1 MKPVMRIKHKLFLPN
16 LVLMLVFMIVVH
28 FIWLPHHIEAERG
41 VLINKETQFV
51 EMLGT
56 ALTAGLLSNDV
67 AQLHSTLNR
76 IIKDRKYWHF
86 VTLHNA
92 DSIRLFPMTPPEAA
106 RVGNLEKFVYE
117 INYESRKIG
126 SLELLVD
133 IDALVM
139 EDVAWIQTLEKI
151 FLGLVLLVSVIATIW
166 QNYWIQQ
173 PLTQLQEL
181 SAGMGSG
188 NYDTTLNYQSSD
200 ELGNLVRSFV
210 IMREDIK
217 ERESEI
223 HEANENLSQLNQK
236 LEQISNTDTLTNLA
250 NRRHFDET
258 LAKEI
263 SRHSRQSISLAL
275 IICDIDYFKQYN
287 DTYGHQ
293 QGDKCLRQVANS
305 IKKTSARGE
314 DLVARYGGEEFA
326 VILPN
331 TNEEQASK
339 IAEKIRARVH
349 DLDLSHKT
357 SEVSDHVSV
366 SLGFACV
373 IPDSGT
379 TMSDLIEDAD
389 RALYRAKRE
398 GRNRVRAA

>member
-1 MKPVMRIKHKLFLPN
+1 MRIKHKLFLPN

-28 FIWLPHHIEAERG
+28 FVWLPHHIEAERG
-41 VLINKETQFV
+41 VMINKETQFV

-92 DSIRLFPMTPPEAA
+92 DNIRLFPMTPPEAE

-139 EDVAWIQTLEKI
+139 EDLAWIQTLEKI
-151 FLGLVLLVSVIATIW
+151 FLGLVLLVSVIATVW
-166 QNYWIQQ
+166 QSYWIQQ

-188 NYDTTLNYQSSD
+188 NYDTILNYQSSD

-210 IMREDIK
+210 TMREDIK

-263 SRHSRQSISLAL
+263 SRHSRQSIPLAL

>member
-151 FLGLVLLVSVIATIW
+151 FLGLVLLVSVIATVW

-331 TNEEQASK
+331 TNEEQAS
-339 IAEKIRARVH
+339 
-349 DLDLSHKT
+349 
-357 SEVSDHVSV
+357 
-366 SLGFACV
+366 
-373 IPDSGT
+373 
-379 TMSDLIEDAD
+379 
-389 RALYRAKRE
+389 
-398 GRNRVRAA
+398 

>member
-1 MKPVMRIKHKLFLPN
+1 MRIKHKLFLPN

-28 FIWLPHHIEAERG
+28 FVWLPHHIEAERG
-41 VLINKETQFV
+41 VMINKETQFV

-92 DSIRLFPMTPPEAA
+92 DNIRLFPMTPPEAE

-151 FLGLVLLVSVIATIW
+151 FLGLVLLVSVIATVW
-166 QNYWIQQ
+166 QSYWIQQ

-188 NYDTTLNYQSSD
+188 NYDTILNYQSSD

-210 IMREDIK
+210 TMREDIK

-263 SRHSRQSISLAL
+263 SRHSRQSIPLAL

>member
-117 INYESRKIG
+117 INYESRNIG

>member
-1 MKPVMRIKHKLFLPN
+1 MKPVIRIKHKLFLPN
-16 LVLMLVFMIVVH
+16 LVLMLVVMIVVH
-28 FIWLPHHIEAERG
+28 FIWMPRHIEAERS
-41 VLINKETQFV
+41 VLIDKETQFV

-76 IIKDRKYWHF
+76 IIKDHKYWHF
-86 VTLHNA
+86 VTLHNV
-92 DSIRLFPMTPPEAA
+92 DNIRLFPMIPPEVEQ
-106 RVGNLEKFVYE
+106 VGNLEKFVYE
-117 INYESRKIG
+117 IDHESRKIG
-126 SLELLVD
+126 SLKLLVD

-139 EDVAWIQTLEKI
+139 EHVGWIQTLEKI
-151 FLGLVLLVSVIATIW
+151 FLGLVLLVSVIATVW

-181 SAGMGSG
+181 STSMGSG

-210 IMREDIK
+210 TMREDIK

-223 HEANENLSQLNQK
+223 HEANENLSKLNQK
-236 LEQISNTDTLTNLA
+236 LEQISNTDTVTNLA

-263 SRHSRQSISLAL
+263 SRHSRQSIPLTL

-293 QGDKCLRQVANS
+293 QGDKCLRQVANA

-331 TNEEQASK
+331 TNQEQALI
-339 IAEKIRARVH
+339 IADNIRRHVH
-349 DLDLSHKT
+349 DMGLPHKT
-357 SEVSDHVSV
+357 SEVSDHVSI
-366 SLGFACV
+366 SLGLACV
-373 IPDSGT
+373 IPDCGT

-389 RALYRAKRE
+389 RALYKAKRD
-398 GRNRVRAA
+398 GRNRVQAA

>member
-1 MKPVMRIKHKLFLPN
+1 VNLP
-16 LVLMLVFMIVVH
+16 
-28 FIWLPHHIEAERG
+28 EAER
-41 VLINKETQFV
+41 
-51 EMLGT
+51 
-56 ALTAGLLSNDV
+56 
-67 AQLHSTLNR
+67 
-76 IIKDRKYWHF
+76 
-86 VTLHNA
+86 
-92 DSIRLFPMTPPEAA
+92 
-106 RVGNLEKFVYE
+106 VGKLEKFVYE

-223 HEANENLSQLNQK
+223 HEANENLSRLNQK

-287 DTYGHQ
+287 DSYGHQ

>member
-117 INYESRKIG
+117 INYESRNIG

-379 TMSDLIEDAD
+379 TMSGLIEDAD

>member
-41 VLINKETQFV
+41 DLINKETQFV

-56 ALTAGLLSNDV
+56 AMTAGLLSNDV

-76 IIKDRKYWHF
+76 IIKDHKYWHF

-92 DSIRLFPMTPPEAA
+92 DNIRLFPMTPAEAA
-106 RVGNLEKFVYE
+106 RVGKLEKFVYE

-139 EDVAWIQTLEKI
+139 EHVAWIQTLEKI
-151 FLGLVLLVSVIATIW
+151 FLGLVLLVSVIATVW

-173 PLTQLQEL
+173 PLKQLQEL
-181 SAGMGSG
+181 SAGIRSG
-188 NYDTTLNYQSSD
+188 NYDTILNYRSSD

-210 IMREDIK
+210 TMREDIK

-223 HEANENLSQLNQK
+223 HEANENLSRLNQK
-236 LEQISNTDTLTNLA
+236 LEQISNTDAMTNLA

-263 SRHSRQSISLAL
+263 SRHSRQSIPLAL

-305 IKKTSARGE
+305 IRKTSARGE

-339 IAEKIRARVH
+339 IAEKIRAHVH
-349 DLDLSHKT
+349 DLGLSHKT
-357 SEVSDHVSV
+357 SEISDHVSV
-366 SLGFACV
+366 SLGLASV

-389 RALYRAKRE
+389 RALYRAKRD

>member
-1 MKPVMRIKHKLFLPN
+1 MRIKHKLFLPN

-28 FIWLPHHIEAERG
+28 FVWLPHHIEAERG
-41 VLINKETQFV
+41 VMINKEKQFV

-92 DSIRLFPMTPPEAA
+92 DNIRLFPMTPPEAE

-151 FLGLVLLVSVIATIW
+151 FLGLVLLVSVIATVW
-166 QNYWIQQ
+166 QSYWIQQ

-188 NYDTTLNYQSSD
+188 NYDTILNYQSSD

-210 IMREDIK
+210 TMREDIK

-263 SRHSRQSISLAL
+263 SRHSRQSIPLAL

-379 TMSDLIEDAD
+379 IMSDLIEDAD

>member
-263 SRHSRQSISLAL
+263 SRHSRQSISLSL

-326 VILPN
+326 VVLPN

>member
-117 INYESRKIG
+117 INYESRNIG

-263 SRHSRQSISLAL
+263 SRHSRQSIPLAL

>member
-1 MKPVMRIKHKLFLPN
+1 MKPVMRIKHKLLLPN

-151 FLGLVLLVSVIATIW
+151 FLGLVLLVSVIATVW

>member
-1 MKPVMRIKHKLFLPN
+1 MRIKHKLFLPN

-28 FIWLPHHIEAERG
+28 FVWLPHHIEAERG
-41 VLINKETQFV
+41 VMINKETQFV

-92 DSIRLFPMTPPEAA
+92 DNIRLFPMTPPEAE

-139 EDVAWIQTLEKI
+139 EDLAWIQTLEKI
-151 FLGLVLLVSVIATIW
+151 FLGLVLLVSVIATVW
-166 QNYWIQQ
+166 QSYWIQQ

-188 NYDTTLNYQSSD
+188 NYDTILNYQSSD

-210 IMREDIK
+210 TMREDIK

-263 SRHSRQSISLAL
+263 SRHSRQSIPLAL

-379 TMSDLIEDAD
+379 IMSDLIEDAD

>member
-1 MKPVMRIKHKLFLPN
+1 MRIKHKLFLPN

-28 FIWLPHHIEAERG
+28 FVWLPHHIEAERG
-41 VLINKETQFV
+41 VMINKETQFV

-92 DSIRLFPMTPPEAA
+92 DNIRLFPMTPPEAE

-151 FLGLVLLVSVIATIW
+151 FLGLVLLVSVIATVW
-166 QNYWIQQ
+166 QSYWIQQ

-188 NYDTTLNYQSSD
+188 NYDTILNYQSSD

-210 IMREDIK
+210 TMREDIK

-263 SRHSRQSISLAL
+263 SRHSRQSIPLAL

-366 SLGFACV
+366 SLGFACL

-379 TMSDLIEDAD
+379 IMSDLIEDAD